1 MACGNLIDEF
11 GRTIRYLRM
20 SVTDRCDLRCNYC
33 MGEAMQ
39 FLPRRELLDLDEL
52 VQVADAFIAR
62 GVNKIRLTGGE
73 PLVRAVTLP
82 LIEEL
87 GTRLGV
93 NSGEGGLAELTM
105 TTNATNLARH
115 AKRIA
120 AAGVK
125 RLNVSLDTRDPAKF
139 AALTNRDILDKVLGG
154 IDAALDAGIKIKLNT
169 VALADSNRE
178 EIPDLTAWAHE
189 KGMDITFIEVMPLGD
204 IVAERSDQFLS
215 LETVRRDLEAR
226 FTLAPSS
233 HVSGGPARYWD
244 VSETGGRI
252 GFISP
257 ISHNFCAS
265 CNRVRVTAK
274 GELFPCLGHGEM
286 TDLRAA
292 VRGDTPQ
299 ASLDAAL
306 DHAMKTKP
314 ERHHFRI
321 SKGSEPALARHM
333 SVTGG

>member
-1 MACGNLIDEF
+1 MACGKLIDEF
-11 GRTIRYLRM
+11 GRTIRYLRL

-52 VQVADAFIAR
+52 VRLADGFIAR

-82 LIEEL
+82 LIDEL
-87 GTRLGV
+87 GKRLGH
-93 NSGEGGLAELTM
+93 GLDELTM

-115 AKRIA
+115 AQRIA
-120 AAGVK
+120 DAGVK
-125 RLNVSLDTRDPAKF
+125 RLNVSLDTRDPAAF
-139 AALTNRDILDKVLGG
+139 AALTNRDMLNRVLDG

-169 VALADSNRE
+169 VALADTNRE
-178 EIPDLTAWAHE
+178 EIPDLAAWAHG

-204 IVAERSDQFLS
+204 IAAERSDQFLS
-215 LETVRRDLEAR
+215 LETVRRDLEQR
-226 FTLAPSS
+226 FTLEPSS
-233 HVSGGPARYWD
+233 HVSGGPARYWN
-244 VSETGGRI
+244 VAETGGRI

-292 VRGDTPQ
+292 LRGPEPEQ
-299 ASLDAAL
+299 ALDAAL
-306 DHAMKTKP
+306 DRAMKTKP

-321 SKGSEPALARHM
+321 AKGADPALARHM

>member
-39 FLPRRELLDLDEL
+39 FMPRRELLDLDEL

-82 LIEEL
+82 LIDEL
-87 GTRLGV
+87 GTRLG
-93 NSGEGGLAELTM
+93 SGLDELTM

-115 AKRIA
+115 AERIA

-125 RLNVSLDTRDPAKF
+125 RLNVSLDTRDSAKF
-139 AALTNRDILDKVLGG
+139 AALTNRDMLDKVIGG

-169 VALADSNRE
+169 VALADTNRE

-204 IVAERSDQFLS
+204 ILAERSDQFLS
-215 LETVRRDLEAR
+215 LETVRRDLER
-226 FTLAPSS
+226 HFTLEPST

-244 VSETGGRI
+244 VPQTGGRI

-265 CNRVRVTAK
+265 CNRVRVTAR

-306 DHAMKTKP
+306 DRAMKTKP